1 MNSLSNF
8 FFFYSQL
15 ETQITSL
22 KQAAPSREFSIE
34 LELNQKLVKQL
45 REKIDL
51 YESQYSSQKS
61 ELDEKKG
68 QIAQF
73 HIKMESLIK
82 ENIEYKASL
91 NLLQQKL
98 QDATVSYIIF

>member
-1 MNSLSNF
+1 M
-8 FFFYSQL
+8 
-15 ETQITSL
+15 
-22 KQAAPSREFSIE
+22 
-34 LELNQKLVKQL
+34 KQL

-51 YESQYSSQKS
+51 YESQYASQKS

-68 QIAQF
+68 QIAQL
-73 HIKMESLIK
+73 HVKMESLIK

-98 QDATVSYIIF
+98 HDVAVICVVRVVIILESATR